1 MIVLGWET
9 TRELLVVLPINPKP
23 RLYDLVAMTQ
33 VALLTSAFIG
43 LAVSGL
49 GIFSSA
55 LFSIV
60 LSWILDDTVPGL
72 CADGVVNYYRDE
84 PDWMRMEVRVVW
96 VVWVGVGVGVVRVM
110 MMGITQEVSWKK

>member
-9 TRELLVVLPINPKP
+9 TWELLVLPINPKP
-23 RLYDLVAMTQ
+23 RLYDQVALTQ

-43 LAVSGL
+43 LTVSGL

-55 LFSIV
+55 FFSIV

-96 VVWVGVGVGVVRVM
+96 VGVGVGVGVVRVM

>member
-9 TRELLVVLPINPKP
+9 TRELLVLPINPKA

-43 LAVSGL
+43 LTVSGL

-96 VVWVGVGVGVVRVM
+96 VGVGVGVVRVM